1 MRSNSKEF
9 KKYLQKKIRK
19 NMKEWKDGRW
29 TSQKQALAVSYNET
43 RSHFKR
49 KRMMKT
55 KNKRKSRRKS
65 KTSKTR

>member
-1 MRSNSKEF
+1 
-9 KKYLQKKIRK
+9 
-19 NMKEWKDGRW
+19 MKEWKDGRW